1 LESSLISGPVMS
13 LIGISTVFVVLVS
26 LVSVVTMMR
35 RWFGGAAAPAALG
48 VADDQLSAVTTSD
61 EPSAETS
68 AGPSA
73 ARSDQPSDEKRGNNL
88 LEVALATYAYHRSRG
103 ASATAPMQTT
113 EWSSAGRVRQIASF
127 RR

>member
-26 LVSVVTMMR
+26 LVTVVSAMR
-35 RWFGGAAAPAALG
+35 RWLGEAVAPASG
-48 VADDQLSAVTTSD
+48 SAV
-61 EPSAETS
+61 S
-68 AGPSA
+68 AGQTEPDA
-73 ARSDQPSDEKRGNNL
+73 ASGRESKPAGEPDEQPEKGL
-88 LEVALATYAYHRSRG
+88 LLVALATYAYHRSRG
-103 ASATAPMQTT
+103 VSATAPAQTT